1 MAGGLDRRGLIG
13 GMLGGLAAGGAA
25 LAAGDAAAAASPVPP
40 IAAPAFPVPR
50 AVLVYEATA
59 LLEETIPH
67 GATPY
72 GERFRVPIIGGSFAG
87 PDIRGRIVPG
97 GADWQLK
104 RADGYLELVADYY
117 METDEKVLIR
127 VTNRGLVQTVP
138 GPDGSRYAMTTPR
151 FEAPMGK
158 YGWLNQL
165 IFAGTVVPG
174 KDPKDSKVPAVH
186 LAIFK
191 LV

>member
-1 MAGGLDRRGLIG
+1 MQQRLQAPLRSFL
-13 GMLGGLAAGGAA
+13 
-25 LAAGDAAAAASPVPP
+25 SPK
-40 IAAPAFPVPR
+40 
-50 AVLVYEATA
+50 AVLAYEATA

-87 PDIRGRIVPG
+87 PDIRGRIIPG

-104 RADGYLELVADYY
+104 RADGYLELVADYF
-117 METDEKVLIR
+117 METDDNVLIK
-127 VTNRGLVQTVP
+127 VTNRGLVQTA
-138 GPDGSRYAMTTPR
+138 GGNYAMTTPR

-158 YGWLNQL
+158 YGWLNQF
-165 IFAGTVVPG
+165 IFAGTVAEGDG
-174 KDPKDSKVPAVH
+174 KIPSVK